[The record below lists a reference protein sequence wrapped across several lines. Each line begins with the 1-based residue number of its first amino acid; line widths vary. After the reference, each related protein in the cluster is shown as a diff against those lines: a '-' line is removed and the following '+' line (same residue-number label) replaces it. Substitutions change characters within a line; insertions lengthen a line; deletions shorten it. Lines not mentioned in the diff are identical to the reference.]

1 MRFVVDDQLP
11 PALARL
17 LETAGHLAEHVGD
30 VDMTGASDKAIW
42 NYARSVSAV
51 IVTKDRD
58 FSALR
63 SLVPDG
69 PSVVWIRTGNTRKRQ
84 LLENFTLALPLLVAR
99 LESGDKLVELQ

>member
-17 LETAGHLAEHVGD
+17 LEAAGHLAEHVGD
-30 VDMTGASDKAIW
+30 VAMTGASDKTIW

-51 IVTKDRD
+51 IITKDRD

-63 SLVPDG
+63 SSLSEQPD
-69 PSVVWIRTGNTRKRQ
+69 R
-84 LLENFTLALPLLVAR
+84 FTAAPL
-99 LESGDKLVELQ
+99 